1 MDQIIQ
7 VLQQIAAPKLTDWI
21 TTGVVILNL
30 ILSLILI
37 KQYFI
42 SKKSLHDEHE
52 KARREKAIEVLQYW
66 HQRLSRRSSLARK
79 LVENFTFA
87 QSKQLLDQDQVTK
100 IPVIF
105 KENILS
111 IFPDIELQGKEGII
125 YSANPD
131 EICLSSEYSGLLR
144 WEIVSYLNYLETML
158 SAWHHNVADQEMLEE
173 QLTYLVSSKNNHFLL
188 ENFRQASGDGESY
201 PSIKVFIA
209 YLKNKS
215 EKETLAKMKLGK

>member
-1 MDQIIQ
+1 MDQLVQ
-7 VLQQIAAPKLTDWI
+7 VLYQISEPKITDWI
-21 TTGVVILNL
+21 TIGFVVLNL
-30 ILSLILI
+30 IFSSIII
-37 KQYFI
+37 KQYLI
-42 SKKSLHDEHE
+42 SKQSLHDEHE
-52 KARREKAIEVLQYW
+52 KARREKAIEVLQFW

-79 LVENFTFA
+79 LVENFTFT
-87 QSKQLLDQDQVTK
+87 QSKQLLDQDLVTK
-100 IPVIF
+100 IPIIF

-125 YSANPD
+125 YSTNSD

-144 WEIVSYLNYLETML
+144 WEIVSYLNHLETML

-188 ENFRQASGDGESY
+188 ENFRQAAGDGESY

-215 EKETLAKMKLGK
+215 EKETLAKIKLGK